1 MGTLQGFGIPWR
13 VGISCFQPSKG
24 LGALGGFTIKPKKAY
39 TSNGIGLLNSSAKTK
54 ASLFPQK
61 RRR

>member
-1 MGTLQGFGIPWR
+1 LFSTLQGFGIPWR
-13 VGISCFQPSKG
+13 VVSTLNPPRD
-24 LGALGGFTIKPKKAY
+24 LEPLEGFTIKPKKAY

-54 ASLFPQK
+54 AFLFPQW